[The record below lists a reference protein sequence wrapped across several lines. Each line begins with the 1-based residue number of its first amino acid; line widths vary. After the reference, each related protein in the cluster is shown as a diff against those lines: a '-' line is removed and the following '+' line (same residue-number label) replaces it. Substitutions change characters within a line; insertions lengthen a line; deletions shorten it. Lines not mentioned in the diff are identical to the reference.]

1 MKYYSL
7 SYIYKSK
14 KTLIIYRE
22 IALEDIII
30 AIFNN
35 LLSSKSNIYN
45 VDFKII
51 VYNLLL
57 I

>member
-22 IALEDIII
+22 IALKDATIT
-30 AIFNN
+30 IFNS
-35 LLSSKSNIYN
+35 LLSSRSNIYN
-45 VDFKII
+45 IDFKVII
-51 VYNLLL
+51 YNLLL
-57 I
+57 V

>member
-22 IALEDIII
+22 IALKDTTI

-35 LLSSKSNIYN
+35 LLSSRSNIYN

-51 VYNLLL
+51 AYNLLL
-57 I
+57 V